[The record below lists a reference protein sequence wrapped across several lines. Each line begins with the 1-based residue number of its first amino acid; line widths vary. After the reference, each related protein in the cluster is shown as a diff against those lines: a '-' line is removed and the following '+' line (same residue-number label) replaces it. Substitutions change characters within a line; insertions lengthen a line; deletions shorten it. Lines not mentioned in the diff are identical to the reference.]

1 MSAAYFNSRPVG
13 SRVSAVAS
21 QQSRPMASKR
31 SFEEL
36 IAQLDAKVRIL
47 CNIDALETAQ
57 LLLVDSRAV
66 DHRHEQFAVR
76 QPTAILIAVFNYTKK
91 PRQQTE
97 SKL

>member
-21 QQSRPMASKR
+21 QQSRPMANKR

-57 LLLVDSRAV
+57 LLLVDSRAA
-66 DHRHEQFAVR
+66 DHRHERFAIR
-76 QPTAILIAVFNYTKK
+76 QPTTILIAVFNYTRK
-91 PRQQTE
+91 PRHE
-97 SKL
+97 AKR